1 MCCVISGGLVL
12 MVFVLLLAHL
22 FGCVWYYVGTEDQ
35 LENVQGGIPA
45 AAGTRLITMH
55 D

>member
-1 MCCVISGGLVL
+1 

-35 LENVQGGIPA
+35 LENVA
-45 AAGTRLITMH
+45 VRDFTMH